1 MVTSDARHGSEGRA
15 KRVLLSSGT
24 AITFFL
30 GFYSLVLASASA
42 GKMRPLA
49 EDGLLRTAVAND
61 HQRIA
66 LALGPASSSDV
77 VYVAIDAPM
86 DSLDPAIEQATRQAA
101 QTLVESGT
109 VASAHRLRPSDPN
122 FAAVVKQNDIR
133 HFPAVLVVKK
143 GGGIV
148 LVTEDHSAEN
158 LVRAFQTVWG
168 NRSDCGAARD
178 EIY

>member
-1 MVTSDARHGSEGRA
+1 M
-15 KRVLLSSGT
+15 
-24 AITFFL
+24 
-30 GFYSLVLASASA
+30 
-42 GKMRPLA
+42 
-49 EDGLLRTAVAND
+49 
-61 HQRIA
+61 
-66 LALGPASSSDV
+66 
-77 VYVAIDAPM
+77 
-86 DSLDPAIEQATRQAA
+86 
-101 QTLVESGT
+101 
-109 VASAHRLRPSDPN
+109 VASAHRLRPSDPT

-133 HFPAVLVVKK
+133 RFPAVLVVKK

>member
-1 MVTSDARHGSEGRA
+1 MVASDERHGSDGRA
-15 KRVLLSSGT
+15 KKVLLTSGT
-24 AITFFL
+24 AIAFSL
-30 GFYSLVLASASA
+30 GVYSLLIASASA
-42 GKMRPLA
+42 GKVRPLA

-61 HQRIA
+61 HEAIT
-66 LALGPASSSDV
+66 LALGPTSGSDV
-77 VYVAIDAPM
+77 VYVAVDAPM
-86 DSLDPAIEQATRQAA
+86 DPPDPEIEQATRQAA
-101 QTLVESGT
+101 QTLVDSGM

-133 HFPAVLVVKK
+133 RFPAVLVVKK
-143 GGGIV
+143 DGGIV